1 MVLRGNIIVQGWKVE
16 VRVWYES
23 RAVMI
28 LLDLAANKKNLIL
41 QINPMHSEAEMSK
54 RKYENSG

>member
-1 MVLRGNIIVQGWKVE
+1 MVLRGNIIILGWKVK

-28 LLDLAANKKNLIL
+28 LLDLAANKKKPDPTDKSTALRSRDEQKKI
-41 QINPMHSEAEMSK
+41 
-54 RKYENSG
+54 